1 MRQLRIGVI
10 SIVLGMAGMAGMLTS
25 CATAP
30 KTSQDQSN
38 LQMRAD
44 QTLRTMMQRDP
55 GLGALL
61 QRSAGYAV
69 FPEIGKGGLVVG
81 GAFGRGVLYQGGRQ
95 VGFTSLSAASVGA
108 QAGGQSFSEL
118 IVFQNPWDVARVKT
132 GKFQLT
138 ADASAVALTAGA
150 AAGTV
155 FRNGI
160 AVFVVP
166 RGGAMAELSIG
177 GQRLDFQPL
186 GG

>member
-1 MRQLRIGVI
+1 MRQLRIGLI
-10 SIVLGMAGMAGMLTS
+10 SIVLGMAGAAGMLTS

-30 KTSQDQSN
+30 KSAEGQSN

-44 QTLRTMMQRDP
+44 QTVRSMMQRDP

-81 GAFGRGVLYQGGRQ
+81 GAHGKGILYERGRQ
-95 VGFTSLSAASVGA
+95 VGFISLSQASIGA
-108 QAGGQSFSEL
+108 QVGGQAFSEI
-118 IVFQNPWDVARVKT
+118 IVFQNPWDVARVKS

-155 FRNGI
+155 FRNGV

-166 RGGAMAELSIG
+166 RGGAMASLAIG
-177 GQRLDFQPL
+177 GQKLDFQPM